1 MATQTNQDHFSGGLA
16 KILAEN
22 WQVDVRLKAVDSDD
36 GSASRSAV
44 LKKMLESDEFKT
56 SAKQVGTITLL
67 EMKQEELEAFVEFL
81 YSDGSM
87 LSSKV
92 KQHARALYRA
102 ADKYEILRLRELC
115 RSELISSLNSTNSL
129 NLLELAQIP
138 FDKVLNDAALSYIK
152 TNELMF
158 PSFDEFKLF
167 VDNYPNLAVEVM
179 MASLTRTPSTSCSRC
194 GLITYHNQTGTSCCS
209 CGFDYPR
216 RS

>member
-22 WQVDVRLKAVDSDD
+22 WQVDVRLKAVDSDE
-36 GSASRSAV
+36 GIKIGG

-102 ADKYEILRLRELC
+102 ADKYEILQLRELC
-115 RSELISSLNSTNSL
+115 RSELISSLNSKNSL

-138 FDKVLNDAALSYIK
+138 FDKVLNDAAFSYIK

-158 PSFDEFKLF
+158 PSFDEFK
-167 VDNYPNLAVEVM
+167 VV
-179 MASLTRTPSTSCSRC
+179 
-194 GLITYHNQTGTSCCS
+194 H
-209 CGFDYPR
+209 
-216 RS
+216 